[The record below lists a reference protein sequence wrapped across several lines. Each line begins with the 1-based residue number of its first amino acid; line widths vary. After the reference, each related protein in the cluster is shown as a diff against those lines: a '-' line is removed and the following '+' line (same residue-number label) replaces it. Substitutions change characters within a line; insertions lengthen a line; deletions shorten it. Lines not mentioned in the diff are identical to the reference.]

1 MNNEIRRLKPLK
13 PLLLFNNPRL
23 LYFWF
28 SHFYLLFN
36 LYFHRPNHIPN
47 IEIGGMEYSIYN
59 SLDIYDAETREMSR
73 FKKVKV
79 NEYPSEKGDKR
90 WIITAEDS
98 KVLMVT
104 KSYCKETFSFTNNFN
119 FRFSGILR
127 TL

>member
-1 MNNEIRRLKPLK
+1 
-13 PLLLFNNPRL
+13 
-23 LYFWF
+23 
-28 SHFYLLFN
+28 
-36 LYFHRPNHIPN
+36 
-47 IEIGGMEYSIYN
+47 MEYSIYN

-90 WIITAEDS
+90 WIITAEDG
-98 KVLMVT
+98 KLLMVT